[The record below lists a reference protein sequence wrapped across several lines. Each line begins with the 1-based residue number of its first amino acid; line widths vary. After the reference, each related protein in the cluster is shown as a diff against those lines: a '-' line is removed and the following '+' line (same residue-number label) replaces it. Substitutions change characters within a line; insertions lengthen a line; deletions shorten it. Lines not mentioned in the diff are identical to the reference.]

1 MLDNLLPNNTQP
13 STGEAN
19 LAEALDA
26 LRALDCEDSLLEFIK
41 EFWEVVEPGRDF
53 LEGDVLVEMIEHL
66 QAVTTFAETK
76 GKEGIRHLLMNVP
89 PGCMKSLLTD
99 VFWPAWEWGPR
110 NMPHLRYVCA
120 SYSEDLTLRD
130 NLRFASIIKSE
141 KYQRW
146 WGNRVRITKDT
157 ESKIA
162 NTSMG
167 WKIATS
173 VGGLGTG
180 ERGDRFLVDDPHNVK
195 DGESEAKR
203 ASTLIWWREVVPTR
217 LNDADL
223 SSIVV
228 IMQRVHEED
237 VSGDIMTRKLPFVV
251 LMLPMRY
258 DPERHCDT
266 PVGGD
271 WRNLEGEL
279 LWPERFSPN
288 AVEELEHTMGRYAT
302 ASQLQQSPSP
312 RGGGIVKNT
321 DWQLWDETYA
331 QRMGIFDPKVD
342 HRLPWPQMEFVIASL
357 DTAFKEKQEND
368 YHALSILGVW
378 RDEFDLPKIMLMDC
392 WKKRLT
398 LHGAMPPRKESE
410 SDHEYLMRNRK
421 DWGLVEHVVYSCK
434 RLKVD
439 KLLIED
445 SAKASDVTSELV
457 RLFSG
462 EKWGTELI
470 PAVLD
475 KVARLYSVQHLF
487 TQGMIFAPDKDWA
500 DSLIINTSNF
510 PKVTHD
516 DDVDSLSQGVRWLR
530 DSGWALR
537 RDERDRDLDR
547 SAQLE
552 TTRPVEP
559 LYDV

>member
-1 MLDNLLPNNTQP
+1 MIA
-13 STGEAN
+13 TGAAN
-19 LAEALDA
+19 VAEALEA
-26 LRALDCEDSLLEFIK
+26 LRAIECEESLMEFVR
-41 EFWEVVEPGRDF
+41 EFWEVVEPGRSF
-53 LEGDVLVEMIEHL
+53 TEGRVLEEMVEHL
-66 QAVTTFAETK
+66 QGVTLWMETD
-76 GKEGIRHLLMNVP
+76 GEEGIRNLLTNVP

-110 NMPHLRYVCA
+110 HMPHLRYVCS

-130 NLRFASIIKSE
+130 NLRFAAIIKSE

-146 WGNRVRITKDT
+146 WGDRVQVTKDT

-162 NTSMG
+162 NTAMG

-180 ERGDRFLVDDPHNVK
+180 ERGDRFIVDDPHNVK

-203 ASTLIWWREVVPTR
+203 TTTLIWWREVVPTR

-237 VSGDIMTRKLPFVV
+237 VSGDIIERKLPFV
-251 LMLPMRY
+251 LLRLPMEY
-258 DPERHCDT
+258 DPEFPYCTT
-266 PVGGD
+266 PMGGE
-271 WRNLEGEL
+271 WRETKGEL
-279 LWPERFSPN
+279 LWPERFGAK
-288 AVEELEHTMGRYAT
+288 AVAELKHTMGRYAT
-302 ASQLQQSPSP
+302 ASQLQQTPSP
-312 RGGGIVKNT
+312 RGGGIILDT
-321 DWQLWDETYA
+321 DWQLWDGEYA
-331 QRMGIFDPKVD
+331 QRIGIYDPKVD
-342 HRLPWPQMEFVIASL
+342 EKLPWPEMQFVVASL
-357 DTAFKEKQEND
+357 DTAFGVKQEND
-368 YHALSILGVW
+368 FNALTILGVW
-378 RDEFDLPKIMLMDC
+378 RDENDLPKIMLMDA

-398 LHGAMPPRKESE
+398 LHGTMPPPPPRYENEGEHAFQQRYLRMYRKQ
-410 SDHEYLMRNRK
+410 
-421 DWGLVEHVVYSCK
+421 WGLVEHVVYSCR

-439 KLLIED
+439 RLLIED
-445 SAKASDVTSELV
+445 SAKGKDVSEELV

-462 EKWGTELI
+462 EKWTNELVA
-470 PAVLD
+470 AVLD

-487 TQGMIFAPDKDWA
+487 SQGLIFAPDMDWA
-500 DSLIINTSNF
+500 EGLIRNTSNF

-516 DDVDSLSQGVRWLR
+516 DDVDSLSQGLRWLR

-537 RDERDRDLDR
+537 RDERDRDLER
-547 SAQLE
+547 AATLE
-552 TTRPVEP
+552 STRPLPP